1 MIDTVDLTRAL
12 IRCASVTPADDGAL
26 GTLERA
32 LGPMGF
38 RCWRLP
44 FEEPGTYP
52 VDNLFARL
60 GDGPPHLCFA
70 GHTDVVPPG
79 DTGAWQADPFSAV
92 VRDGAVWG
100 RGAVDMKGSIAAFV
114 AAIDRV
120 LATTGRPHG
129 SLSLLITGDEEGDAV
144 NGTRKVLAW
153 MAENDHV
160 PDACL
165 VGEPTNPENLG
176 DAIKIGRRGSLTAF
190 LTVPGRQG
198 HSAYPQLADNAAN
211 RLARALAALLEAPL
225 DAGSDHFEP
234 SNLEITTMDVGNP
247 ATNVIPGR
255 ATATVNVR
263 FNDRHTSAALAD
275 RIRRTVLTHAP
286 RAEIEIRVSAES
298 FLTPPGRLS
307 DLVAGAVTRTTG
319 RRPTLSTTGGTS
331 DARFIKDY
339 CPVVEYGGVGRT
351 MHQVDEHTRIADL
364 QGLTDTY
371 QALVTSFLSDWP

>member
-26 GTLERA
+26 GMLERA

-79 DTGAWQADPFSAV
+79 DTTAWQTDPFGAV

-114 AAIDRV
+114 AALDRV
-120 LATTGRPHG
+120 LATDGRPQG

-153 MAENDHV
+153 MAENGHV

-198 HSAYPQLADNAAN
+198 HSAYPHLADNAAN
-211 RLARALAALLEAPL
+211 RLTRALAALLEAPL
-225 DAGSDHFEP
+225 DTGSEHFEP

-263 FNDRHTSAALAD
+263 FNDRHTGAALAD
-275 RIRRTVLTHAP
+275 RIRQTVLIHAP
-286 RAEIEIRVSAES
+286 RAEIAIRVSAES

-307 DLVAGAVTRTTG
+307 DLVAGAVMRTTG
-319 RRPTLSTTGGTS
+319 RRPTLGTAGGTS